1 MSIIK
6 PYTSFEDPNLK
17 HYFASQRRL
26 IQLRK
31 FGLVSIAR
39 LLTVI
44 RIYIDNS
51 VNFRS
56 TKRIEF
62 IQRQSTVRISGML
75 REMKR
80 LKTRSHKYEPKSKPF
95 SIVLRFTLLGSTK
108 RFSLRKQ
115 SKKYAEQQTL
125 WHRKQDEERRKRVQS
140 AQVNDWMS
148 CTSSNF
154 WWFFLTWYLR
164 LLRQNPLLQFAYLTS
179 INGLRGW
186 VVIIVQFSLLLYC

>member
-95 SIVLRFTLLGSTK
+95 SIALRFTLLGSTK
-108 RFSLRKQ
+108 RFSLRKL

-140 AQVNDWMS
+140 AQVND
-148 CTSSNF
+148 
-154 WWFFLTWYLR
+154 
-164 LLRQNPLLQFAYLTS
+164 
-179 INGLRGW
+179 
-186 VVIIVQFSLLLYC
+186 